1 MWKHLSAPA
10 PLWVRHS
17 WTLLIAL
24 GTIIC
29 GPEPWG
35 STVQPVFNARHRDA
49 IDKSELPFVNIH
61 EYQAKE
67 ILDKYGVPTPRAE
80 VASTATEAKDIASR
94 IGGRVVVKAQVHA
107 GGRGKAGGVK
117 LVDTPEQAQKEAG
130 ALLGTRL
137 VTKQTGVAGVPVE
150 KVMIAE
156 TLDIK
161 DELYLSIVIDGDIG
175 APVVMA
181 STEGGM
187 DIEEVAENAPEKIFR
202 VAGDPL
208 IGLTTYHARD
218 IALALG
224 VPAEALRATTKL
236 ITDLYRVFTDN
247 DCSLVEINP
256 LVVTE
261 DNRVVALDAKITLE
275 DDALFRHPDL
285 ARLRDGNQQDPLE
298 RRADAADLSYVKLD
312 GGRVGCM
319 VNGAGLA
326 MATMDITKTAGAD
339 PANFLDIGGSAD
351 QERIEEAF
359 KIIMDDEDVEIILVN
374 LFAGIARADIVAQGI
389 VAAAKETNAQLPMV
403 VAMRGTNAEEGARIL
418 GESGLNITAAPD
430 LAGAA
435 EALKHKL
442 LELGGAN

>member
-1 MWKHLSAPA
+1 M
-10 PLWVRHS
+10 
-17 WTLLIAL
+17 
-24 GTIIC
+24 
-29 GPEPWG
+29 
-35 STVQPVFNARHRDA
+35 
-49 IDKSELPFVNIH
+49 NIH

-80 VASTATEAKDIASR
+80 VASTAAEAKEIASR

-107 GGRGKAGGVK
+107 GGRGKVGGVK
-117 LVDTPEQAQKEAG
+117 LVDSPDEAYAVAD

-156 TLDIK
+156 TLSIR
-161 DELYLSIVIDGDIG
+161 DELYLSIVVDSDIG

-218 IALALG
+218 IALALQ

-236 ITDLYRVFTDN
+236 ITDLYRVFIEN
-247 DCSLVEINP
+247 DCTLVEINP

-261 DNRVVALDAKITLE
+261 DNKIVALDAKIAIE

-285 ARLRDGNQQDPLE
+285 ASLRDPNQQDPLE
-298 RRADAADLSYVKLD
+298 RRADAANLSYVKLE

-359 KIIMDDEDVEIILVN
+359 KIIMDDDDVEIILVN

-389 VAAAKETNAQLPMV
+389 VAAAKETSAQLPMV
-403 VAMRGTNAEEGARIL
+403 VAMRGTNAEEGAKIL
-418 GESGLNITAAPD
+418 AESGLNVTSAPD

-435 EALKHKL
+435 DLLKQKL
-442 LELGGAN
+442 LELGGTN

>member
-1 MWKHLSAPA
+1 
-10 PLWVRHS
+10 
-17 WTLLIAL
+17 
-24 GTIIC
+24 
-29 GPEPWG
+29 
-35 STVQPVFNARHRDA
+35 
-49 IDKSELPFVNIH
+49 VNIH

-67 ILDKYGVPTPRAE
+67 ILDRFGVPTPNAE
-80 VASTATEAKDIASR
+80 VASTPAEAKEIASR

-107 GGRGKAGGVK
+107 GGRGKVGGVK
-117 LVDTPEQAQKEAG
+117 LVDTPEQAEEVAAG
-130 ALLGTRL
+130 LLGTRL
-137 VTKQTGVAGVPVE
+137 VTKQTGASGVPVE

-161 DELYLSIVIDGDIG
+161 DELYLSIVIDGDVG

-187 DIEEVAENAPEKIFR
+187 EIEEVAEATPEKIFR

-218 IALALG
+218 IALALN
-224 VPAEALRATTKL
+224 VPAKAVRATTKL
-236 ITDLYRVFTDN
+236 ITDLYNVFVEN

-256 LVVTE
+256 LVITE
-261 DNRVVALDAKITLE
+261 DDQVIALDAKINLE
-275 DDALFRHPDL
+275 DDALFRHPEL
-285 ARLRDGNQQDPLE
+285 VGLRDPNQQDPLE
-298 RRADAADLSYVKLD
+298 QRADKADLAYVKLE

-326 MATMDITKTAGAD
+326 MATMDITKAAGAD

-359 KIIMDDEDVEIILVN
+359 KIIIDDEDVEMILVN
-374 LFAGIARADIVAQGI
+374 LFAGIARSDIVAQGI
-389 VAAAKETNAQLPMV
+389 VAAAKETNASVPMV
-403 VAMRGTNAEEGARIL
+403 VAMRGTNAEEGIQIL
-418 GESGLNITAAPD
+418 ADSGLNITGAPD

-435 EALKHKL
+435 EVLKAKL
-442 LELGGAN
+442 LELGGSN

>member
-1 MWKHLSAPA
+1 M
-10 PLWVRHS
+10 
-17 WTLLIAL
+17 
-24 GTIIC
+24 
-29 GPEPWG
+29 
-35 STVQPVFNARHRDA
+35 
-49 IDKSELPFVNIH
+49 NIH
-61 EYQAKE
+61 EYQARE
-67 ILDKYGVPTPRAE
+67 ILEKYGVPTPRAE
-80 VASTATEAKDIASR
+80 VASSGEEAEEIATR

-107 GGRGKAGGVK
+107 GGRGKVGGVK
-117 LVDTPEQAQKEAG
+117 LVDTPEQAREVAE
-130 ALLGTRL
+130 ALLGNRL
-137 VTKQTGVAGVPVE
+137 VTKQTGVSGVPVE

-181 STEGGM
+181 STEGGVE
-187 DIEEVAENAPEKIFR
+187 IEEVAENTPEKIFR

-224 VPAEALRATTKL
+224 VPAESLIATTKL
-236 ITDLYRVFTDN
+236 IIDLYRVFTEN

-256 LVVTE
+256 LVITE
-261 DNRVVALDAKITLE
+261 DNKIVALDAKITLE

-285 ARLRDGNQQDPLE
+285 VDLRDANQQDPLE
-298 RRADAADLSYVKLD
+298 RRADAADLAYVKLE

-326 MATMDITKTAGAD
+326 MATMDITKTIGAA

-359 KIIMDDEDVEIILVN
+359 KIIMDDADVEIILVN
-374 LFAGIARADIVAQGI
+374 LFAGIARADVVAQGI

-403 VAMRGTNAEEGARIL
+403 VAMRGTNAEEGAKIL
-418 GESGLNITAAPD
+418 SESGLNITSAPD

-435 EALKHKL
+435 DVLEQIL
-442 LELGGAN
+442 LELEGAS

>member
-1 MWKHLSAPA
+1 M
-10 PLWVRHS
+10 
-17 WTLLIAL
+17 
-24 GTIIC
+24 
-29 GPEPWG
+29 
-35 STVQPVFNARHRDA
+35 
-49 IDKSELPFVNIH
+49 NIH

-67 ILDKYGVPTPRAE
+67 ILDRFGVPTPRAE
-80 VASTATEAKDIASR
+80 VAATPAEAREIAGR

-107 GGRGKAGGVK
+107 GGRGKVGGVK
-117 LVDTPEQAQKEAG
+117 LVDSPEQAEEVA
-130 ALLGTRL
+130 ASLLGTRL
-137 VTKQTGVAGVPVE
+137 VTNQTGANGVPVE

-161 DELYLSIVIDGDIG
+161 DELYISIVVDGDLG

-187 DIEEVAENAPEKIFR
+187 DIEEVAASTPEKIFR

-208 IGLTTYHARD
+208 LGLTPYHARD

-224 VPAEALRATTKL
+224 VPAKSVRATTSL
-236 ITDLYRVFTDN
+236 ITNLYRVFIEN

-261 DNRVVALDAKITLE
+261 DDQVIALDAKINLE
-275 DDALFRHPDL
+275 DDALFRHRDL
-285 ARLRDGNQQDPLE
+285 AELRDPNQQDPLE
-298 RRADAADLSYVKLD
+298 QRAEKADLAYVKLE

-326 MATMDITKTAGAD
+326 MATMDITKAAGAD

-351 QERIEEAF
+351 QDRIEEAF
-359 KIIMDDEDVEIILVN
+359 KIIMADEDVEMILVN

-389 VAAAKETNAQLPMV
+389 VTAAKETNAQLPMV
-403 VAMRGTNAEEGARIL
+403 VAMRGTNAGEGIKIL
-418 GESGLNITAAPD
+418 ADSGLNITGAPD

-435 EALKHKL
+435 EAIKQKL
-442 LELGGAN
+442 LEMEGSN

>member
-1 MWKHLSAPA
+1 M
-10 PLWVRHS
+10 
-17 WTLLIAL
+17 
-24 GTIIC
+24 
-29 GPEPWG
+29 
-35 STVQPVFNARHRDA
+35 
-49 IDKSELPFVNIH
+49 NIH

-137 VTKQTGVAGVPVE
+137 VTKQTGAAGVPVE

-224 VPAEALRATTKL
+224 VPAESLRATTKL

-285 ARLRDGNQQDPLE
+285 ARLRDANQQDPLE